1 MEMTD
6 RELTVRAETD
16 ALTTEAVAVAPQ
28 EIRRLA
34 ECCAFFKAGK
44 YRAAEPGTIR
54 KSDVKSA
61 EEEIAGIIRDAC
73 KGR

>member
-6 RELTVRAETD
+6 RELTVRSETD
-16 ALTTEAVAVAPQ
+16 TSTTQTVAVAPQ
-28 EIRRLA
+28 ELRRLA
-34 ECCAFFKAGK
+34 ECCAFFKAWK

-61 EEEIAGIIRDAC
+61 EEEIAAIIRDAC